1 MEIGSIYELNPALC
15 KDGLTKPTEP
25 LRLGEAEK
33 YNKKYVRY
41 TASGREAIALA
52 LRSYESGHPQA
63 VKRCLLP
70 AYMCDCVFFPF
81 ERAGWELQFYHIDRN
96 LEANI
101 EELDRLI
108 EQIEPSLIFVHPYYG
123 VDTWNSVRPL
133 FHRWRAQGVC
143 IIEDVTQ
150 SYYLG
155 NAGVEADYCVGSLRK
170 WYAVP
175 DGGFVASDE
184 ELPETGHATNEEFVR
199 EKGALLR
206 CKWAYLYG
214 QMDEEKRRAIKAE
227 YLQKNREMEEWLDAY
242 DGISGMSAESMQLL
256 SRINEK
262 ECADRR
268 KENCAYLHKNMAGRT
283 QVRPVFAANDKKEA
297 FGEDGESGETAF
309 WKETGRSGI
318 MDAAP
323 LYYPV
328 YARDRDELQRFLAL
342 RGIYAPTLW
351 PVGEENAGSLS
362 QDERYIFEHLLAL
375 PMDQRYGIREMQRVL
390 EVLDQYEAEQNGS
403 EASRSLIEGWEN
415 TATDGRLEKRE
426 GTAAG
431 GQAENRKGI
440 AADRRPERQ
449 AGQLIGIRVDANDT
463 IATGHVMRCIT
474 IAKKLLAAGSR
485 VIFYTADE
493 YAAELLEQN
502 GMRYVCLHTRWDDM
516 EREIPLLRK
525 ELEKAGCT
533 KLLVDSYQVNVQY
546 FEGLHD
552 LCKLIYIDDC
562 FEEIYP
568 VDMLINYNAYHV
580 RFPYKDVYEGRTKL
594 LLGTSYVPLREEFS
608 DGGDGGTYAD
618 SCHDNYSGGA
628 VDTAS
633 YGGTASVCGEITQ
646 DHIDVSQNTDG
657 TPHILL
663 SSGGGDLYNAM
674 AGILRTAMRDEAMR
688 EAVFH
693 VVVGGFNRNA
703 EELRELAGKYPNIRL
718 HERVEHMARLMRS
731 CQAAVSAAGTM
742 LFELSATQTPTVFF
756 VSADNQ
762 QYDHEFFAQDGRM
775 LYAGDIR
782 ADRDGCLGKICGQ
795 LQQLL
800 EHKDMRE
807 QMKRKL
813 HEVTDGNGA
822 QRIAAEILRL

>member
-1 MEIGSIYELNPALC
+1 MEIGSIYELNPTFC

-25 LRLGEAEK
+25 FRPGEVEK
-33 YNKKYVRY
+33 YNKKNIRY

-52 LRSYESGHPQA
+52 LKSYESGHPQA
-63 VKRCLLP
+63 AKKCLLP

-81 ERAGWELQFYHIDRN
+81 ERAGWELHFYHINRN
-96 LEANI
+96 LEADI

-108 EQIEPSLIFVHPYYG
+108 GQIEPSLIFVHPYYG
-123 VDTWNSVRPL
+123 ADTWRNARSL
-133 FHRWRAQGVC
+133 FRSWREGGIC
-143 IIEDVTQ
+143 IMEDVTQ
-150 SYYLG
+150 AYYLE

-184 ELPETGHATNEEFVR
+184 ELPEISPATNEEFVR

-206 CKWAYLYG
+206 RKWEYLHG

-227 YLQKNREMEEWLDAY
+227 YLRKNRETEEWLDAY
-242 DGISGMSAESMQLL
+242 DGISGISAESMQRL
-256 SRINEK
+256 SLINEK
-262 ECADRR
+262 KCADRR

-283 QVRPVFAANDKKEA
+283 QVRPVFAANDSKEA

-309 WKETGRSGI
+309 GKETGRSDI

-328 YARDRDELQRFLAL
+328 YARERDELQRFLAL
-342 RGIYAPTLW
+342 RGVYAPTLW
-351 PVGEENAGSLS
+351 PVGEENAGILS
-362 QDERYIFEHLLAL
+362 QDERYIYEHILAL
-375 PMDQRYGIREMQRVL
+375 PVDQRYGTAEMQRIL
-390 EVLDQYEAEQNGS
+390 EVLDRYETEKSGS
-403 EASRSLIEGWEN
+403 AAVRSLIEGRESP
-415 TATDGRLEKRE
+415 AVDGRTVNRE

-431 GQAENRKGI
+431 EQAENRKGI

-463 IATGHVMRCIT
+463 VATGHVMRCIT

-493 YAAELLEQN
+493 YAAELLKQH
-502 GMRYVCLHTRWDDM
+502 GMPYVCLHTRWDDM
-516 EREIPLLRK
+516 EQEIPLLRK

-580 RFPYKDVYEGRTKL
+580 RFPYKGVYEGRTKL

-608 DGGDGGTYAD
+608 DAGDGGTYED
-618 SCHDNYSGGA
+618 LCYDNYSGGA
-628 VDTAS
+628 AGSAS
-633 YGGTASVCGEITQ
+633 YGGTASVCGEMPQ
-646 DHIDVSQNTDG
+646 DHIEASQGSDG
-657 TPHILL
+657 TLHVLL
-663 SSGGGDLYNAM
+663 SSGGGDMYNAM
-674 AGILRTAMRDEAMR
+674 AGVLCTAMRDEILQ
-688 EAVFH
+688 EVTFH

-703 EELRELAGKYPNIRL
+703 KGLRKLAGEYSNICL
-718 HERVEHMARLMRS
+718 HERVEHMALLMRS

-782 ADRDGCLGKICGQ
+782 ADRVGCLENICRQ
-795 LQQLL
+795 LRLL
-800 EHKDMRE
+800 LKNKDMRE

-813 HEVTDGNGA
+813 YEVTDGNGA
-822 QRIAAEILRL
+822 QRIAEGILLL